1 MRIYLAGGISGN
13 CKAYWDAYMKLYL
26 AGTYSRDYCV
36 KEAMKLYLAG
46 NYPGKMEKGDFSEV
60 ARRPQELYILESF
73 YYIRDATWVSKMIP
87 LFKGFMLDSGA
98 FTYMQEK
105 GKGGGVDWNKY
116 IDEYADFI
124 KEHSIE
130 LFMELD
136 IDSIVGVSDVIRLR
150 KRLERRVGRPCIPVF
165 HRSRGKAAWGD
176 MLISH
181 PYVAIGG
188 IATRE
193 FKRNE
198 HHLFNWF
205 IKTAHDAGRKIHG
218 LGYTNL
224 TGLSIMPFDSVDSTA
239 WLYGNRGGF
248 VYLFNGKTIIKRKCP
263 PGMRLNSRETAI
275 HNFNEWVKY
284 QKYAE
289 AFL

>member
-1 MRIYLAGGISGN
+1 MRI
-13 CKAYWDAYMKLYL
+13 YL

-46 NYPGKMEKGDFSEV
+46 NYPGNRGKGDFSEV

-73 YYIRDATWVSKMIP
+73 YYIRDATWLSKMIP

-98 FTYMQEK
+98 FTYMQDI
-105 GKGGGVDWNKY
+105 GKGGAVDWNRY
-116 IDEYADFI
+116 IDEYAEFI
-124 KEHSIE
+124 TTHSIE
-130 LFMELD
+130 LFLELD
-136 IDSIVGVSDVIRLR
+136 IDSVVGLSEVLRLR
-150 KRLERRVGRPCIPVF
+150 KRLEKRVGRPCIPVF
-165 HRSRGKAAWGD
+165 HRSRGKASWVD
-176 MLISH
+176 MLKSH

-188 IATRE
+188 IVAKE
-193 FKRNE
+193 FNRNE
-198 HHLFNWF
+198 HHLFEWF
-205 IKTAHDAGRKIHG
+205 IKSAHEAGVKIHG

-224 TGLSIMPFDSVDSTA
+224 TGLSSMPFDSVDSTA

-248 VYLFNGKTIIKRKCP
+248 VYLFNGKTLTKRKCP
-263 PGMRLNSRETAI
+263 PGMKLNSRETAI